1 MISNPVG
8 NVKLSKAVIEGKG
21 DLQRFYASKNARE
34 EASHFA
40 QAKSKR
46 LHFNRRHLRR
56 PSLFLHEDKSLAVAV
71 ERHSNIE

>member
-1 MISNPVG
+1 MISHPVG

-46 LHFNRRHLRR
+46 LHFNR
-56 PSLFLHEDKSLAVAV
+56 
-71 ERHSNIE
+71 